1 MLEKADAVCLCG
13 SVELSWDFVL
23 VWNISWGEKASFIL
37 NGNAGKMEILEE
49 NKSTWEWLQLSV

>member
-13 SVELSWDFVL
+13 SVELSRGFVL
-23 VWNISWGEKASFIL
+23 VFVWNVSWGKKASFIL

-49 NKSTWEWLQLSV
+49 KKSTLE